1 MMISICWSSSWPRAR
16 RISRTR
22 PARRKRLA
30 SWWAPPGFRY
40 ALNLPKDI
48 QIVLGAA
55 APLGL
60 TDETED
66 YGVFAYFSFESP
78 LWKE

>member
-1 MMISICWSSSWPRAR
+1 MLVEFLAAR
-16 RISRTR
+16 TEDIDARTGKKEESRE
-22 PARRKRLA
+22 LLV
-30 SWWAPPGFRY
+30 SPGVRY

-60 TDETED
+60 TDETAD
-66 YGVFAYFSFESP
+66 YGIFAYFSFESP